1 MAVRSISVTD
11 TLETFRT
18 QFNELAAND
27 FGDIA
32 TLDSSLSATSV
43 IGAVN
48 ELSAQVSASL
58 GIFIEDAS
66 STRQQIGAGQT
77 MFIFGTSNEIEAV
90 VSATDT
96 LTIGLPNDVTISN
109 DLTVTNDMTAVSGLF
124 GSTLTIASGSITDT
138 GGTINFG
145 DDIIT
150 TTGNITGATGSFSS
164 ISSSGAISGTTITGT
179 GDISTSEQFVLTGAA
194 KGIVFEG
201 SVADANELTL
211 KANNP
216 SADVVVTIPTLG
228 ANANLVTTGDTGTVT
243 STMILNGTIKNE
255 DIQDSTIR
263 AAKLNLSADTLVVDT
278 LSANTITGTASVA
291 QLVELNANNTAN
303 ETVYLTFADGAT
315 GNQGLETDTN
325 LTYNPS
331 TNILSTTATAA
342 QYADLAEKYSS
353 DEEYLPGTVVMFGGD
368 NEITLSDNMTNRIA
382 GVISTDPGY
391 VMNDPRPATGEDYE
405 DYEYDP
411 LDKAVALTGRVPCK
425 VIGRVE
431 KGDIVAWLD
440 ADTILWERFDEIA
453 YGNYDIGVTV
463 RQPKQTE
470 NDLPINAGVV
480 FVRKTRNAE
489 EFVKQWIELCETGV
503 SDQVELNKLAQVSSN
518 DANSTV
524 QRGKTKIQAFE
535 CNVYNNFYF
544 KKTQLHAKIIH
555 YKSKHRFRWPE
566 RTVKKIP
573 KGYTG
578 DRSPYVETK

>member
-11 TLETFRT
+11 TLERFRT

-145 DDIIT
+145 NDIIT

-368 NEITLSDNMTNRIA
+368 KEVTISDERT
-382 GVISTDPGY
+382 
-391 VMNDPRPATGEDYE
+391 
-405 DYEYDP
+405 
-411 LDKAVALTGRVPCK
+411 KAVA
-425 VIGRVE
+425 
-431 KGDIVAWLD
+431 
-440 ADTILWERFDEIA
+440 
-453 YGNYDIGVTV
+453 GV
-463 RQPKQTE
+463 
-470 NDLPINAGVV
+470 
-480 FVRKTRNAE
+480 
-489 EFVKQWIELCETGV
+489 
-503 SDQVELNKLAQVSSN
+503 VSSN
-518 DANSTV
+518 PAYLMNSMLEGMSVDVALQGRVQCKVQGFIKKGDMIVAGATPGVGVADDDPILGTV
-524 QRGKTKIQAFE
+524 IGKALENYDSTEIGMIE
-535 CNVYNNFYF
+535 VVVGR
-544 KKTQLHAKIIH
+544 L
-555 YKSKHRFRWPE
+555 
-566 RTVKKIP
+566 
-573 KGYTG
+573 
-578 DRSPYVETK
+578 

>member
-216 SADVVVTIPTLG
+216 SADVTVTIPTLG

-291 QLVELNANNTAN
+291 QLVELTANNSTD

-315 GNQGLETDTN
+315 GNQGLETDTS

-368 NEITLSDNMTNRIA
+368 KEVTISDERT
-382 GVISTDPGY
+382 
-391 VMNDPRPATGEDYE
+391 
-405 DYEYDP
+405 
-411 LDKAVALTGRVPCK
+411 KAVA
-425 VIGRVE
+425 
-431 KGDIVAWLD
+431 
-440 ADTILWERFDEIA
+440 
-453 YGNYDIGVTV
+453 GV
-463 RQPKQTE
+463 
-470 NDLPINAGVV
+470 
-480 FVRKTRNAE
+480 
-489 EFVKQWIELCETGV
+489 
-503 SDQVELNKLAQVSSN
+503 VSSN
-518 DANSTV
+518 PAYLMNSMLEGMSVDVALQGRVQCKVQGFIKKGDMIVAGATPGVGVADDDPILGTV
-524 QRGKTKIQAFE
+524 IGKALENYDSTEIGMIE
-535 CNVYNNFYF
+535 VVVGR
-544 KKTQLHAKIIH
+544 L
-555 YKSKHRFRWPE
+555 
-566 RTVKKIP
+566 
-573 KGYTG
+573 
-578 DRSPYVETK
+578 

>member
-145 DDIIT
+145 NDIIT

-216 SADVVVTIPTLG
+216 SADVTVTIPTLG

-291 QLVELNANNTAN
+291 QLVELTANNSTD

-315 GNQGLETDTN
+315 GNQGLETDTS

-368 NEITLSDNMTNRIA
+368 KEVTISDERT
-382 GVISTDPGY
+382 
-391 VMNDPRPATGEDYE
+391 
-405 DYEYDP
+405 
-411 LDKAVALTGRVPCK
+411 KAVA
-425 VIGRVE
+425 
-431 KGDIVAWLD
+431 
-440 ADTILWERFDEIA
+440 
-453 YGNYDIGVTV
+453 GV
-463 RQPKQTE
+463 
-470 NDLPINAGVV
+470 
-480 FVRKTRNAE
+480 
-489 EFVKQWIELCETGV
+489 
-503 SDQVELNKLAQVSSN
+503 VSSN
-518 DANSTV
+518 PAYLMNSMLEGMSVDVALQGRVQCKVQGFIKKGDMIVAGATPGVGVADDDPILGTV
-524 QRGKTKIQAFE
+524 IGKALENYDSTEIGMIE
-535 CNVYNNFYF
+535 VVVGR
-544 KKTQLHAKIIH
+544 L
-555 YKSKHRFRWPE
+555 
-566 RTVKKIP
+566 
-573 KGYTG
+573 
-578 DRSPYVETK
+578 

>member
-145 DDIIT
+145 NDIIT

-211 KANNP
+211 RANNP

-315 GNQGLETDTN
+315 GNQGLETDTS

-368 NEITLSDNMTNRIA
+368 KEVTISDERT
-382 GVISTDPGY
+382 
-391 VMNDPRPATGEDYE
+391 
-405 DYEYDP
+405 
-411 LDKAVALTGRVPCK
+411 KAVA
-425 VIGRVE
+425 
-431 KGDIVAWLD
+431 
-440 ADTILWERFDEIA
+440 
-453 YGNYDIGVTV
+453 GV
-463 RQPKQTE
+463 
-470 NDLPINAGVV
+470 
-480 FVRKTRNAE
+480 
-489 EFVKQWIELCETGV
+489 
-503 SDQVELNKLAQVSSN
+503 VSSN
-518 DANSTV
+518 PAYLMNSMLEGMSVDVALQGRVQCKVQGFIKKGDMIVAGATPGVGVADDDPILGTV
-524 QRGKTKIQAFE
+524 IGKALENYDSTEIGMIE
-535 CNVYNNFYF
+535 VVVGR
-544 KKTQLHAKIIH
+544 L
-555 YKSKHRFRWPE
+555 
-566 RTVKKIP
+566 
-573 KGYTG
+573 
-578 DRSPYVETK
+578 